1 MGGAERSLK
10 AHLARWAGAAHLSRW
25 AGAALLATLA
35 LGCRGRHHRPAP
47 GRMPRIGFSMDSL
60 VMERWKRD
68 IDAFTRSTKDL
79 GAELI
84 LEVANQDPAVQEK
97 QIRDLLAKDIDVLV
111 VVPNDTD
118 RLAAVVSEV
127 KAKGIPVLSYDRL
140 VRRANVDL
148 YVSFDN
154 ELVGSLMADA
164 ATRTLGEAAGVV
176 IVNGPR
182 SDYNA
187 ILINRGI
194 HKVLDPRVAEGKL
207 RIVAELWPASWESE
221 STKSTLEAVV
231 AKDRNIS
238 AVIAGNDM
246 LAEAAI
252 SVLSENRLMGKV
264 RVTGQDADLGACQ
277 RLAEGSQWAT
287 VYKPI
292 NRLALTA
299 AGFAVMLARGETLTP
314 MASMDDGDYQVPFA
328 RLEPVLVTKD
338 LLDNTVIKA
347 GFHSAADV
355 YRNVRH

>member
-1 MGGAERSLK
+1 MGGIERSLGTR
-10 AHLARWAGAAHLSRW
+10 LACW
-25 AGAALLATLA
+25 AGAALLATLV
-35 LGCRGRHHRPAP
+35 LGCRARHHRPGP
-47 GRMPRIGFSMDSL
+47 GRTPRIGFSMDSL

-68 IDAFTRSTKDL
+68 LDAFSASAKDL

-84 LEVANQDPAVQEK
+84 LEVANQDPAIQER
-97 QIRDLLAKDIDVLV
+97 QIRDLMDKDIDVLV

-118 RLAAVVSEV
+118 RLGAVVSEV
-127 KAKGIPVLSYDRL
+127 KARGIPVLSYDRL

-164 ATRTLGEAAGVV
+164 ATHALGGGAGVV
-176 IVNGPR
+176 IINGPR
-182 SDYNA
+182 TDYNA
-187 ILINRGI
+187 ILLNRGI
-194 HKVLDPRVAEGKL
+194 HKVLDPGVAEGRL
-207 RIVAELWPASWESE
+207 RIVAELWPASWESD
-221 STKSTLEAVV
+221 SVKSRLEAVV
-231 AKDRNIS
+231 ARDRGIG
-238 AVIAGNDM
+238 AVVAGNDM

-252 SVLSENRLMGKV
+252 NVLSENRLMGKV

-299 AGFAVMLARGETLTP
+299 AGFAVMLARGETITP
-314 MASMDDGDYQVPFA
+314 KATMDDGTFQVPFA
-328 RLEPVLVTKD
+328 RLEPVLVTKE
-338 LLDNTVIKA
+338 LLENTVIKS